1 MDCVAAVLRTESFT
15 ASVVVVKCLV
25 IRSCQSSSNVVAFK
39 DYETLTKTVCNEGV
53 FGVDSN
59 VDVVRCTPS
68 STSFPWTICSSVL
81 AVAINNNLNN
91 DLNNNLMK

>member
-1 MDCVAAVLRTESFT
+1 MDCVAAVLRTGSFT
-15 ASVVVVKCLV
+15 AGVVVDECLV
-25 IRSCQSSSNVVAFK
+25 MRLCQSSSNVLAFE
-39 DYETLTKTVCNEGV
+39 DYETLTKTLCSEGV
-53 FGVDSN
+53 FGVDSKG
-59 VDVVRCTPS
+59 DVVCCTPS